1 LAVVF
6 AFVVLVLGYSLY
18 TAGNKAIDFRLVNWD
33 QETVTMSDLRGNTVV
48 LAFSYSN
55 CSIRCP
61 VVTVRLALLDELL
74 NSPEDLV
81 YLHVSIDPEKDTPES
96 MKKYFGLYKLDPA
109 RDKRWMFV
117 SGEVNE
123 LSVLWK
129 YYGIEVE
136 KVEEKR
142 LPEGYYME
150 YTPKLVLIDKKGVIR
165 HEENL
170 FFDDEDIVKK
180 IRKIT

>member
-6 AFVVLVLGYSLY
+6 AFVVLVLGYYLY
-18 TAGNKAIDFRLVNWD
+18 TAGKKAIDFRLVNWD

-48 LAFSYSN
+48 LVFSYSN

-96 MKKYFGLYKLDPA
+96 MA
-109 RDKRWMFV
+109 
-117 SGEVNE
+117 
-123 LSVLWK
+123 
-129 YYGIEVE
+129 
-136 KVEEKR
+136 
-142 LPEGYYME
+142 
-150 YTPKLVLIDKKGVIR
+150 
-165 HEENL
+165 
-170 FFDDEDIVKK
+170 
-180 IRKIT
+180 

>member
-1 LAVVF
+1 
-6 AFVVLVLGYSLY
+6 
-18 TAGNKAIDFRLVNWD
+18 
-33 QETVTMSDLRGNTVV
+33 
-48 LAFSYSN
+48 
-55 CSIRCP
+55 
-61 VVTVRLALLDELL
+61 
-74 NSPEDLV
+74 
-81 YLHVSIDPEKDTPES
+81 
-96 MKKYFGLYKLDPA
+96 MKKYFGLYKLDPS

-136 KVEEKR
+136 KVEEKM

-165 HEENL
+165 HEENF